1 MNEFAKVGAGSMAA
15 LIIGTIIWFLV
26 PLGLAIF
33 WVVKKKD
40 RFTTVLVG
48 ALVFVVF
55 VYILE
60 KPIQN
65 ILLFPTQMKL
75 PDTSFSRFF
84 NARPVLLSLILGLF
98 PGVFEETGRLV
109 AFKTLLKNRKNR
121 ETSVSYGLG
130 HGGIEVMLLLGMSYF
145 TYVTYA
151 ITINSGLFG
160 TVVDQVKALSP
171 EQVPQLYTL
180 ASQLAAFSFVD
191 LALGLMERAF
201 AVLFHLGASLIVFYA
216 CKDGKRFWLYP
227 LAIVLHT
234 ALDAIAALYTFG
246 ILNVNAW
253 VIEGIIAV
261 FGCATF
267 FLAYFLLYKKDK
279 NKKEIPA

>member
-1 MNEFAKVGAGSMAA
+1 MNEFAKVDTGPMAA
-15 LIIGTIIWFLV
+15 LIVGLIIWFAV
-26 PLGLAIF
+26 PLALAIF

-40 RFTTVLVG
+40 KFTTVFVG

-130 HGGIEVMLLLGMSYF
+130 HGGVEVMLVLGMSYF
-145 TYVTYA
+145 TYITYA
-151 ITINSGLFG
+151 FTINSGLFG
-160 TVVDQVKALSP
+160 TVVDEVKALAP
-171 EQVPQLYTL
+171 EQVPQLYAL
-180 ASQLAAFSFVD
+180 ASQLAAFSFAD
-191 LALGLMERAF
+191 LAGGAMERVF
-201 AVLFHLGASLIVFYA
+201 AVLFHLGASVIVFYA
-216 CKDGKRFWLYP
+216 CRDRKKFWLYP

-234 ALDAIAALYTFG
+234 ALDSITALYSFG
-246 ILNVNAW
+246 LLNVNVW

-261 FGCATF
+261 FGFVTF

-279 NKKEIPA
+279 NAEETVA